1 MPKVTME
8 TESHVTYK
16 PRIKVK
22 FADGDGSTAR
32 ITWGNPDL
40 MKGLRKMFGARENE
54 VIANIE
60 VTEEGIT
67 ANLMTGRRTPT
78 WKR

>member
-8 TESHVTYK
+8 TESHVTYT
-16 PRIKVK
+16 PRIKVQ
-22 FADGDGSTAR
+22 FTNGDGSTSR

-40 MKGLRKMFGARENE
+40 MKGLRKMFGAGENE
-54 VIANIE
+54 SITSIE

-67 ANLMTGRRTPT
+67 ANLAMGRRTFT